1 MRIYDWNELEQIA
14 FELKNNKAAIVETD
28 TVLGIVSLNPNLIYT
43 IKKRN
48 RNKKLIY
55 FIDSI
60 SEIKNLTKI
69 EKYILKK
76 YWPGGLTII
85 KNGIGYRMPNHPK
98 LLKLINLT
106 NGMYSSSAN
115 LSKHQPI
122 YDAQEAITVFKKQN
136 FNLVIVKGQQQSEA
150 PSTIIDFDKIK
161 VLRIGVIDPNPI
173 INILSNNR
181 ST

>member
-1 MRIYDWNELEQIA
+1 
-14 FELKNNKAAIVETD
+14 
-28 TVLGIVSLNPNLIYT
+28 
-43 IKKRN
+43 
-48 RNKKLIY
+48 
-55 FIDSI
+55 
-60 SEIKNLTKI
+60 
-69 EKYILKK
+69 
-76 YWPGGLTII
+76 
-85 KNGIGYRMPNHPK
+85 MPNHPK